1 MIKRFDISAMDE
13 KLQFDVKLQ
22 IALRNT
28 ALQIMKFYSDTE
40 RFRNYVSDREKKLK
54 TILDSGEDLEI
65 FNGDTKLFP

>member
-1 MIKRFDISAMDE
+1 MVKRFDISVMDE

-40 RFRNYVSDREKKLK
+40 RFKNYVADREKKLK
-54 TILDSGEDLEI
+54 TILDSSEDLEI
-65 FNGDTKLFP
+65 FNGGTKLFP

>member
-1 MIKRFDISAMDE
+1 MIKRFDISVMDE
-13 KLQFDVKLQ
+13 KLRFDVKLQ

-28 ALQIMKFYSDTE
+28 AIQIMKFYSDTE
-40 RFRNYVSDREKKLK
+40 RFKTYVSDREKKLK

>member
-1 MIKRFDISAMDE
+1 MDE

-40 RFRNYVSDREKKLK
+40 RFKNYVADREKKLK
-54 TILDSGEDLEI
+54 TILDSGEDVEI
-65 FNGDTKLFP
+65 FNGGTKLFP

>member
-1 MIKRFDISAMDE
+1 MVKRFDISVMDE
-13 KLQFDVKLQ
+13 KLRFDVKLQ

-28 ALQIMKFYSDTE
+28 AIQIMKFYSDTE
-40 RFRNYVSDREKKLK
+40 RFKTYVSDREKKLK

>member
-1 MIKRFDISAMDE
+1 MVKRFDISVMDE

-40 RFRNYVSDREKKLK
+40 RFKNYVADREKKLK
-54 TILDSGEDLEI
+54 TILDSGEDVEI
-65 FNGDTKLFP
+65 FNGGTKLFP

>member
-1 MIKRFDISAMDE
+1 MVKRFDISAMDE

-40 RFRNYVSDREKKLK
+40 RFKNYVADREKKLK
-54 TILDSGEDLEI
+54 TILDSSEDLEI
-65 FNGDTKLFP
+65 FNGGTKLFP

>member
-1 MIKRFDISAMDE
+1 LVKRFDISVMDE

-40 RFRNYVSDREKKLK
+40 RFKNYVADREKKLK
-54 TILDSGEDLEI
+54 TILDSGEDVEI
-65 FNGDTKLFP
+65 FNGGTKLFP

>member
-1 MIKRFDISAMDE
+1 MDE
-13 KLQFDVKLQ
+13 KLRFDVKLQ

-28 ALQIMKFYSDTE
+28 AIQIMKFYSDTE
-40 RFRNYVSDREKKLK
+40 RFKTYVSDREKKLK